1 MRQCT
6 TEDCEIGVE
15 LLEQS
20 DLSARASAHLAM
32 QAWTAFL
39 CNRVAEGIADAERA
53 LALARATRDAHAEG
67 LIQGALV
74 PMLLANGQISN
85 AHDEAE
91 RALTHARRLGAPA
104 RSPTLARFGG
114 SASG

>member
-32 QAWTAFL
+32 QAWTAFP
-39 CNRVAEGIADAERA
+39 CNHVAEGIADAERA

-67 LIQGALV
+67 LIRRDRCGAV
-74 PMLLANGQISN
+74 RQQ
-85 AHDEAE
+85 
-91 RALTHARRLGAPA
+91 RAVRDSPALGVHRIGDAFPGRDLT
-104 RSPTLARFGG
+104 
-114 SASG
+114 SGLIRITCKIQ

>member
-32 QAWTAFL
+32 QAWTAFP

-67 LIQGALV
+67 LIRRDRCGAV
-74 PMLLANGQISN
+74 RQQ
-85 AHDEAE
+85 
-91 RALTHARRLGAPA
+91 RAVRVVWVIPTGRAPTRFARTKRSAKPFLKLG
-104 RSPTLARFGG
+104 
-114 SASG
+114 